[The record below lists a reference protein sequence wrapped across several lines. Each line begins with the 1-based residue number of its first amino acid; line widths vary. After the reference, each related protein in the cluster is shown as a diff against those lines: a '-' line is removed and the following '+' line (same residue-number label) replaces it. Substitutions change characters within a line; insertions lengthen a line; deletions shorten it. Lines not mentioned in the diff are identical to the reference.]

1 MSPIEALIK
10 RLQKDVKAAALAEY
24 RADQQKRTDLY
35 CGNYEPHI
43 RAELKTRLPKTADQL
58 IPLWLN
64 PYRKVVDERAG
75 GLYRMP
81 PVRVFLDANGQ
92 EVPDSD
98 AMIDQIIDRKTLNT
112 KLDKAARY
120 LEAHRTILIA
130 VVWRHNRIELDVL
143 TPPLF
148 HIVQGEPDPTCLED
162 AEAVAVHMSG
172 CVSTPEKAEEPR
184 SLIWYR
190 GEDAEGGTGGA
201 ASYALFNDKTGKI
214 LDSGENPYWNLGAD
228 GSWAQV
234 FPFVLMQAE
243 DPDAD
248 IYIPGGD
255 DLVRAAL
262 HIGFT
267 LTDNEFVERFQ
278 SYGQPV
284 FSGIGKETVAEME
297 IGPNSA
303 LALGAAGQEDF
314 KFVAPP
320 QTTVARMD
328 SLGAFLRML
337 SYFYDLPV
345 DTFDE
350 TRLPTSGTAM
360 RISRKKL
367 GQYRSDLAQRM
378 AMFEERLFQT
388 MRAVRNAMV
397 GQENRTPW
405 NFTYRV
411 TPVPQEI
418 PLDLTEQDA
427 RNTARIVQNLDS
439 AVSIIAR
446 ERGVTEERAREILT
460 QNRQDN
466 AQAGAFPGPAL
477 TSGAPGAGAPPGGG
491 ILDRMRARVAAAQ
504 AGAVAGPPG
513 TGNGAPPKAPPGGG
527 T

>member
-24 RADQQKRTDLY
+24 RKDQQKRTDLY
-35 CGNYEPHI
+35 CGNYAPHI
-43 RAELKTRLPKTADQL
+43 RAELKARLPKTADQL

-75 GLYRMP
+75 GLYRTP
-81 PVRVFLDANGQ
+81 PARVLLGPDGQ

-98 AMIDQIIDRKTLNT
+98 KMIDQIIDRKTLNA

-120 LEAHRTILIA
+120 LEAHRTVLLA

-162 AEAVAVHMSG
+162 AEAVAVHMCG
-172 CVSTPEKAEEPR
+172 HISTPEHADEPK
-184 SLIWYR
+184 SLVWYR
-190 GEDAEGGTGGA
+190 GDDESGGTGGA
-201 ASYALFNDKTGKI
+201 ATYALFNDKTGKI
-214 LDSGENPYWNLGAD
+214 IESGENPYWSLGAD

-234 FPFVLMQAE
+234 FPFVLLQAE

-284 FSGIGKETVAEME
+284 FSGLGKETVAEME

-303 LALGAAGQEDF
+303 IALGAVGQEDF

-350 TRLPTSGTAM
+350 TRLPTSGVAM

-378 AMFEERLFQT
+378 AMFEERLFLT

-397 GQENRTPW
+397 GQADRTPW
-405 NFTYRV
+405 NFVYKV
-411 TPVPQEI
+411 TPIPQEI
-418 PLDLTEQDA
+418 PLDIAEQDA
-427 RNTARIVQNLDS
+427 RNAARIAAGLES

-466 AQAGAFPGPAL
+466 AIAGAAPTAGGTMSGSGPPAVPGGQ
-477 TSGAPGAGAPPGGG
+477 SGG
-491 ILDRMRARVAAAQ
+491 ILDRVRARVAAAQ
-504 AGAVAGPPG
+504 AGA
-513 TGNGAPPKAPPGGG
+513 GNGPAPKAPPG
-527 T
+527 